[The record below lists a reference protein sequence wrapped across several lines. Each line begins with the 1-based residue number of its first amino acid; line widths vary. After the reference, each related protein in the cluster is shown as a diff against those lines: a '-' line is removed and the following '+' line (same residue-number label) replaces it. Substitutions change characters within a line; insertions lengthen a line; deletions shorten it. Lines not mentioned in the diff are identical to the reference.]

1 MANFVRLSR
10 SNLKVAS
17 ESKEKTPFDDQDMR
31 ILSALAQNGR
41 ISYRELGKL
50 ANLSANAA
58 AQRVRRLH
66 ELGVIR
72 GFSADVSPAAL
83 GLKLQ
88 AFVDVKLR
96 QGTTMEAFET
106 ALRNIPGIREAA
118 SITGTFDARLHIDC
132 FDTAELGMLVER
144 LRVQAGVQ
152 STSSTVICREL
163 DIKTH

>member
-10 SNLKVAS
+10 KKQPDAEES
-17 ESKEKTPFDDQDMR
+17 EKITAMDERDVR
-31 ILSALAQNGR
+31 ILSALGNNGR
-41 ISYRELGKL
+41 ISYQELGKI

-58 AQRVRRLH
+58 AQRVRRL
-66 ELGVIR
+66 ETVGVIR
-72 GFSADVSPAAL
+72 RFSVEVSPATL

-96 QGTTMEAFET
+96 QGTTMEAFEK
-106 ALRNIPGIREAA
+106 ALGNIPGIREAA
-118 SITGTFDARLHIDC
+118 SITGTFDARLQVDC
-132 FDTAELGMLVER
+132 ADPAELGRLVEQ

-163 DIKTH
+163 QIKRR